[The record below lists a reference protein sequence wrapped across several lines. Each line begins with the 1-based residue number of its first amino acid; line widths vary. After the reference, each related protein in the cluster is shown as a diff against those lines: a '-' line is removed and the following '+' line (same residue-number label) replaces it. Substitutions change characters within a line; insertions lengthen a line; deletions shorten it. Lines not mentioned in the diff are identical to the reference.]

1 MRSAMSVRVALAAM
15 VLLGAV
21 STRPSAQTQSAAGQ
35 PTFRSGV
42 DLITIDVVVVDGDGR
57 QVRDLDA
64 RDFTVEVDGKAR
76 SVFSAQYVEY
86 SAPAGAGGGSLASL
100 SRAGGSSSRE
110 APLGH
115 QVVLAIDVAATSV
128 DRRAEILA
136 AANSL
141 LDRLGV
147 AVRVAVVATPVRVAE
162 ISFTTSRA
170 LSRKQLDGVGGWARR
185 LGRDLPFSIV
195 DVMAAERGRA
205 DLEEIITEACNR
217 GDDFVKAECRARL
230 EGDARALLV
239 EANARAAAST
249 MGLEG
254 LLRTLARVDGPK
266 TMLLFSSEL
275 PTDDVRVEAA
285 RVARLAAA
293 ARTRIHVLHSQNAST
308 DAGDTFVRRRAIQE
322 KQRDVEGLEIVA
334 DWTGGD
340 FFGLSGASHAVAG
353 RIVSELAGGYFLLVE
368 TEPGDRDTRPHQI
381 RVRVPAR
388 QVTVRARREFVADN
402 LRTVSAPA
410 VAPEPATRAAPAAA
424 SPPSRDADAAPASPS
439 PEPAAPRESER
450 PAATARGSVFVS
462 IDPLHQDRKS
472 SETIGILNTLRASLA
487 ARGYSSAPSA
497 AAATVRVEVSGQR
510 LMGAGRTALPSQN
523 RGGSSAVVL
532 IRVTVSDGE
541 RIAELRGRNQGDLD
555 ITKSAADETARL
567 IERWAAAGGP
577 APGAPA
583 SAATAPPPPAVPSQE
598 LLPRMRAYVGEY
610 EKALA
615 GIVAEEHYV
624 QTYSQRIANY
634 PVPPRISRRE
644 LRSEMGFAWFP
655 TPGTWFG
662 FRDVVE
668 VDGKPVK
675 DRQQRLEQLF
685 VDRKFPSAEQLERV
699 AAASARF
706 NVGPARRNFNVP
718 TLALLVASPANQGR
732 FAFELR
738 GHDVLDGVRVAL
750 IAFSE
755 TGSPTLITRDGH
767 DWRSRGL
774 LWVEPDAGRIWR
786 TDIQLSDRDI
796 EMRQTTW
803 FTRDERL
810 DLMVPSRMRELYD
823 YLERSDEYVEAVA
836 DYRNVRRFRV
846 ETSGH

>member
-1 MRSAMSVRVALAAM
+1 MQSAMSVRVALAAM
-15 VLLGAV
+15 ALLGAV
-21 STRPSAQTQSAAGQ
+21 STRPAAQTQSAEGQ
-35 PTFRSGV
+35 PIFRSGV

-64 RDFTVEVDGKAR
+64 QDFTVEVDGKAR
-76 SVFSAQYVEY
+76 SVFSAQFVEY
-86 SAPAGAGGGSLASL
+86 SAATGADGGGRVSP
-100 SRAGGSSSRE
+100 RPPGDSSSRE
-110 APLGH
+110 APPGH

-128 DRRAEILA
+128 DRRTEILA
-136 AANSL
+136 TAKSV
-141 LDRLGV
+141 LDRLG
-147 AVRVAVVATPVRVAE
+147 AADRVAVVATPMSVAE
-162 ISFTTSRA
+162 ISFTTNRA
-170 LSRKQLDGVGGWARR
+170 LARKQLEGVGGWARR

-205 DLEEIITEACNR
+205 DLEQIIAEACNR
-217 GDDFVKAECRARL
+217 GDDFVKAECRARF
-230 EGDARALLV
+230 ESDARALLV
-239 EANARAAAST
+239 ESNARSAAST

-340 FFGLSGASHAVAG
+340 LFGLSGSSNAVAA
-353 RIVSELAGGYFLLVE
+353 RIVSELAGGYLLLVE
-368 TEPGDRDTRPHQI
+368 TEPGDRDTRPHEI

-388 QVTVRARREFVADN
+388 RLTVRARREFVADN
-402 LRTVSAPA
+402 LRTYSAPT
-410 VAPEPATRAAPAAA
+410 VAPGPVREEPATGAATPA
-424 SPPSRDADAAPASPS
+424 SSTPPRHADAAPASPATPS
-439 PEPAAPRESER
+439 PAPAAPRESEL

-462 IDPLHQDRKS
+462 IDPLHPDRRS
-472 SETIGILNTLRASLA
+472 GETIGILNTLRASLA

-497 AAATVRVEVSGQR
+497 AAAAVRVEVSGQR
-510 LMGAGRTALPSQN
+510 LLGGGRTALPSQN

-577 APGAPA
+577 APGASA
-583 SAATAPPPPAVPSQE
+583 SAAAAPPSPAVPPHE

-610 EKALA
+610 EKVLA

-699 AAASARF
+699 AASSARF

-738 GHDVLDGVRVAL
+738 GYDVIDGVRVAL

-774 LWVEPDAGRIWR
+774 LWVEPIRGASGAPTSSCRTATSRCGRPR
-786 TDIQLSDRDI
+786 G
-796 EMRQTTW
+796 
-803 FTRDERL
+803 
-810 DLMVPSRMRELYD
+810 SR
-823 YLERSDEYVEAVA
+823 V
-836 DYRNVRRFRV
+836 
-846 ETSGH
+846 TSGWT